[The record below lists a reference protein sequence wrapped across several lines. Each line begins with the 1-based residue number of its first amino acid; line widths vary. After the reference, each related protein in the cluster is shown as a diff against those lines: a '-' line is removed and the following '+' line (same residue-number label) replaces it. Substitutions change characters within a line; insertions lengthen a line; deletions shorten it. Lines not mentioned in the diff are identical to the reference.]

1 MLELSTASYD
11 PNTYTFSYA
20 SQDTVLAL
28 AQSLGFQ
35 YSDKICA
42 VQTQIQFLNLHPDQY
57 VPYESWQIKVKINS

>member
-35 YSDKICA
+35 YSDKVHRI
-42 VQTQIQFLNLHPDQY
+42 QIACCVGLFD
-57 VPYESWQIKVKINS
+57 VIV